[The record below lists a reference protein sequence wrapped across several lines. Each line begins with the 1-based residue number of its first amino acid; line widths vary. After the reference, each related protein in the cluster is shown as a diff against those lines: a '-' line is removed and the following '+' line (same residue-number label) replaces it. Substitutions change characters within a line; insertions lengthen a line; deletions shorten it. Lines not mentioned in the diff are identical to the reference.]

1 MEGKRAAAR
10 RAMIAGRARFVVPP
24 KTLLLLVL
32 LFLTRNQRRCIH
44 DEYGRID
51 PIKAQERSKPRANAS
66 AKRARPAEEDDM
78 PSTAKKAKQ
87 ESTSP
92 MTQPAVFFD
101 YDGDELMAQDDVMDA
116 YDHVPFSQIDPGK
129 HLPEADQAPQKQ
141 VLYAS
146 PPALQ
151 AESVDAKEIKTV
163 SVSSSKP
170 NTSLVSPPT
179 SLADEMDGAQEGD
192 AVQSVEGEVSTAL
205 HTPNSSSRHSSRQ
218 PRHVDRFAPD
228 ATTARAPK
236 QSVRAT
242 SSTIGARKT
251 TPVPASTRKPS
262 SRPSSSH
269 AKKSSP
275 MYEKHFH
282 RHAPTSLSPRQHKH
296 SQHVIGDED
305 ADEESLRL
313 IRELQEQEFS
323 LRKRST
329 RV

>member
-1 MEGKRAAAR
+1 M
-10 RAMIAGRARFVVPP
+10 P
-24 KTLLLLVL
+24 
-32 LFLTRNQRRCIH
+32 
-44 DEYGRID
+44 
-51 PIKAQERSKPRANAS
+51 AS
-66 AKRARPAEEDDM
+66 
-78 PSTAKKAKQ
+78 AKKAKQ

-101 YDGDELMAQDDVMDA
+101 HDGDEMMVQGDLMDT
-116 YDHVPFSQIDPGK
+116 YDHEPFNQIDK
-129 HLPEADQAPQKQ
+129 HLPKAAEAPQNQ
-141 VLYAS
+141 ALYAS
-146 PPALQ
+146 PPAFQ
-151 AESVDAKEIKTV
+151 AEPVEAKDLNSM

-179 SLADEMDGAQEGD
+179 SLVDEMDGVQEGD

-228 ATTARAPK
+228 ANTARAPK
-236 QSVRAT
+236 QAARAT

-282 RHAPTSLSPRQHKH
+282 RQGPTSLSPRQHRH
-296 SQHVIGDED
+296 TQHITGDED

-313 IRELQEQEFS
+313 IRELQEQEFG

>member
-1 MEGKRAAAR
+1 M
-10 RAMIAGRARFVVPP
+10 P
-24 KTLLLLVL
+24 
-32 LFLTRNQRRCIH
+32 
-44 DEYGRID
+44 
-51 PIKAQERSKPRANAS
+51 AS
-66 AKRARPAEEDDM
+66 
-78 PSTAKKAKQ
+78 AKKAKQ

-92 MTQPAVFFD
+92 MTQPAAFFD
-101 YDGDELMAQDDVMDA
+101 HDGDEMMAQGDLMDA
-116 YDHVPFSQIDPGK
+116 YDHEPFSQIDK
-129 HLPEADQAPQKQ
+129 HLPKAAEAPQNQ
-141 VLYAS
+141 ALYAS
-146 PPALQ
+146 PPAFQ
-151 AESVDAKEIKTV
+151 AEPVEAKDLNSM

-179 SLADEMDGAQEGD
+179 SLVDEMDGVQEGD

-236 QSVRAT
+236 QAARAT

-282 RHAPTSLSPRQHKH
+282 RQGPTSLSPRQHRH
-296 SQHVIGDED
+296 TQHITGDED

-313 IRELQEQEFS
+313 IRELQEQEFG

>member
-1 MEGKRAAAR
+1 
-10 RAMIAGRARFVVPP
+10 
-24 KTLLLLVL
+24 
-32 LFLTRNQRRCIH
+32 
-44 DEYGRID
+44 
-51 PIKAQERSKPRANAS
+51 
-66 AKRARPAEEDDM
+66 M

-101 YDGDELMAQDDVMDA
+101 HDGDELMAQDDVMDA

-192 AVQSVEGEVSTAL
+192 AVQSVEGEVTTAL

-282 RHAPTSLSPRQHKH
+282 RHVPTSLSPRQHKH

-313 IRELQEQEFS
+313 IRELQEQEFG

>member
-1 MEGKRAAAR
+1 MWS
-10 RAMIAGRARFVVPP
+10 
-24 KTLLLLVL
+24 
-32 LFLTRNQRRCIH
+32 QRRCIH

-66 AKRARPAEEDDM
+66 AKRARPAEEEES
-78 PSTAKKAKQ
+78 PVTAKKTKQ

-92 MTQPAVFFD
+92 TTKPAVFFHHG
-101 YDGDELMAQDDVMDA
+101 DGDEQMRQPEFME
-116 YDHVPFSQIDPGK
+116 PFGPDLKASSSNY
-129 HLPEADQAPQKQ
+129 LPEQSDAPRDEA
-141 VLYAS
+141 LYVS
-146 PPALQ
+146 PPAFQ
-151 AESVDAKEIKTV
+151 PDPVDAKDLNTMH
-163 SVSSSKP
+163 VSSSQP

-179 SLADEMDGAQEGD
+179 SLADEMDGVQEGEE
-192 AVQSVEGEVSTAL
+192 AVQSVEGEAPAAL

-218 PRHVDRFAPD
+218 PRHVDRFAPE
-228 ATTARAPK
+228 AIPTRAPK
-236 QSVRAT
+236 PAAHARA
-242 SSTIGARKT
+242 STFGARKT
-251 TPVPASTRKPS
+251 TPPPPSSTRKPS

-296 SQHVIGDED
+296 AQHVTGEEEG
-305 ADEESLRL
+305 DEESLRL
-313 IRELQEQEFS
+313 IRELQEQEFG

>member
-1 MEGKRAAAR
+1 MA
-10 RAMIAGRARFVVPP
+10 
-24 KTLLLLVL
+24 
-32 LFLTRNQRRCIH
+32 
-44 DEYGRID
+44 
-51 PIKAQERSKPRANAS
+51 
-66 AKRARPAEEDDM
+66 
-78 PSTAKKAKQ
+78 
-87 ESTSP
+87 
-92 MTQPAVFFD
+92 QPALFFD
-101 YDGDELMAQDDVMDA
+101 HDGDELMAPADLMDA
-116 YDHVPFSQIDPGK
+116 YDQEQTVHIQSSQHMSVPDAAQPN
-129 HLPEADQAPQKQ
+129 HAT
-141 VLYAS
+141 YAS
-146 PPALQ
+146 PPAFQ
-151 AESVDAKEIKTV
+151 AESADAKDMNSM

-170 NTSLVSPPT
+170 ATSLVSPPT

-192 AVQSVEGEVSTAL
+192 AVQSVEGDVSTAL

-228 ATTARAPK
+228 TTATRGPK
-236 QSVRAT
+236 PASRAT

-251 TPVPASTRKPS
+251 TPAPPSSARKPS

-275 MYEKHFH
+275 MYEKHFT

-296 SQHVIGDED
+296 TQHMTGDET

-313 IRELQEQEFS
+313 IRELQEQEFG